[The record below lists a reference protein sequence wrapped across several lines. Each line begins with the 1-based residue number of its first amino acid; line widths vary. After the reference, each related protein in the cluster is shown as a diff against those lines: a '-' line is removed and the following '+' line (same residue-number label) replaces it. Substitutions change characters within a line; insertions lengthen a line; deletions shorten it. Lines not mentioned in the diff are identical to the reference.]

1 MMNFRDELVEV
12 KGYDNWSNEHPV
24 DGAKKVW
31 VSTNDSGMTPNTGG
45 FGSFG
50 NTMDFSKREPIAFLA
65 NKDNLAVGW
74 SVFPLDKGDIDY
86 LRASKMS
93 TANVYRLAS
102 DKGTTL
108 AKLNLKTAR
117 MFWGDDN
124 ATADSDKM
132 TFEKRAV
139 TWDRLIIPN
148 KHHKVFGIKKG
159 KSGGANYEF

>member
-1 MMNFRDELVEV
+1 MTLGKILSEAKYQPELDKSEVE
-12 KGYDNWSNEHPV
+12 
-24 DGAKKVW
+24 GAKKTW
-31 VSTNDSGMTPNTGG
+31 VSDKERGMVPNTGG
-45 FGSFG
+45 FGFAG

-65 NKDNLAVGW
+65 NKNNLAVGW
-74 SVFPLDKGDIDY
+74 SVFQLDKGDIDY

-117 MFWGDDN
+117 MFWGDN
-124 ATADSDKM
+124 EATADSDVM

-139 TWDRLIIPN
+139 TWDRLIIGN
-148 KHHKVFGIKKG
+148 KHYKIFGIKKT
-159 KSGGANYEF
+159 GGMYEF